1 MGPWKPH
8 CSWSLNVFLS
18 RVWIPLCLQP
28 SRVIIRAMHVA
39 TSMGG
44 NYPQVQMSA
53 QSLWLLDSPSLVTQ
67 LLQEYNCILHASS
80 KNYHESMA
88 LFLTNADL
96 HIILCSIFPLGLNS
110 AFTTTVSSLYKLY
123 SQKEKKSHVQ
133 DSLFLSGALEVTARR
148 EVIDSH

>member
-1 MGPWKPH
+1 
-8 CSWSLNVFLS
+8 
-18 RVWIPLCLQP
+18 
-28 SRVIIRAMHVA
+28 
-39 TSMGG
+39 MGG
-44 NYPQVQMSA
+44 DYPQVQMSA

-67 LLQEYNCILHASS
+67 PLQDYSCILHASS

-123 SQKEKKSHVQ
+123 SQKEKKKSCAGQSVPVGSIRG
-133 DSLFLSGALEVTARR
+133 DSLEGSDRQSLRRIWELQQYNQLAFGTYTTAQAD
-148 EVIDSH
+148 VPT